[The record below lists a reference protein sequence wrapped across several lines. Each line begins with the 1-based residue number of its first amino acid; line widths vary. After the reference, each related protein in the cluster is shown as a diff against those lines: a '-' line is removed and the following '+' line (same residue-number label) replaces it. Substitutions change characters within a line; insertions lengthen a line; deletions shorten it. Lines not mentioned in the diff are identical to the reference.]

1 MAFKREYILFIFCM
15 LLGSVAFAQ
24 VNEEE
29 EEITD
34 STQTEEWG
42 DSTEYE
48 EYYEPFYPML
58 RLGVF
63 YNPLFSTAKVRK
75 TDFDG
80 ARDSRTGYTNPIW
93 GMSVRMDLRTIA
105 IESGAGYTE
114 RKIDLSSRT
123 NKAVDKQ
130 QVAVSYRVNTIDV
143 PLLIHFLPV
152 WPDSYSMFTPFIGT
166 SFNFKNSSTLFDA
179 SSATTT
185 ADSGFL
191 SWSSK
196 VNVKEPKVGFS
207 LIAGMSLLKYIN
219 KVGTFEFGLS
229 YQVDMFTV
237 PKITTAYT
245 YHYDNTIQP
254 DRTYTYTFKT
264 INQGIRFRV
273 AYVFLN
279 RELGPRYEDYEYQT
293 DSLGTVP
300 TDSSGTFKNDSLA
313 VPAVIPVPADSSL
326 KPERFN
332 RIKL

>member
-1 MAFKREYILFIFCM
+1 MGLKREYLLFIFFM
-15 LLGSVAFAQ
+15 LSGGLAYAQ
-24 VNEEE
+24 TNRDEVENSD
-29 EEITD
+29 T
-34 STQTEEWG
+34 THTETWG

-58 RLGVF
+58 RLGVY
-63 YNPLFSTAKVRK
+63 YNPIFSTAKVRK

-80 ARDSRTGYTNPIW
+80 ARDSRTGYTSSIW
-93 GMSVRMDLRTIA
+93 GISARLDLRTIA
-105 IESGAGYTE
+105 IETGAGYTE

-130 QVAVSYRVNTIDV
+130 QVAVSYRINTIDV

-152 WPDSYSMFTPFIGT
+152 WPDSYSMFTPFFGA
-166 SFNFKNSSTLFDA
+166 SFNFKNGSTLIDA

-185 ADSGFL
+185 SDSGFL

-196 VNVKEPKVGFS
+196 VNIKEPKVGLS
-207 LIAGMSLLKYIN
+207 LVAGLSLLKYVNRI
-219 KVGTFEFGLS
+219 GTFEFGLS
-229 YQVDMFTV
+229 YQVDMFTM
-237 PKITTAYT
+237 PKITTSYI
-245 YHYDNTIQP
+245 YNYDNTIQP

-279 RELGPRYEDYEYQT
+279 RELGPRYADYDYQT

-300 TDSSGTFKNDSLA
+300 TDNSETFTSDSLS
-313 VPAVIPVPADSSL
+313 VPVVNPVPADSSL

-332 RIKL
+332 RIKF